1 MKTTTDTNICRFD
14 DMHIFLKI
22 VLILVVVD
30 LAWSVLSL
38 IRDRKAGAPI
48 NRVEFIKTTVR
59 SLLVILFCLLE
70 LFHD

>member
-1 MKTTTDTNICRFD
+1 MEAITDTNICRFD

-38 IRDRKAGAPI
+38 IRDKKSGAPV
-48 NRVEFIKTTVR
+48 NWFEFIKTTVR
-59 SLLVILFCLLE
+59 NLLVILFCLLE
-70 LFHD
+70 LFS